1 MESTPRQVVTSIRN
15 IKNVSSTTITKK
27 MEELREFL
35 HGKGFPFQ
43 FGSFGIKTK
52 SGHGINPEL
61 DGVRLYLESGKSKAQ
76 FIQQLKQKGI
86 PDNITNDIKEIVK
99 DSYFNRHNT
108 GKGPNLIYFK
118 DQFPE
123 IPREQGGSASQTQ
136 QHVVQSFQQ
145 GGGASFSQQQGGG
158 ARSSQQQGGGASSP
172 KRHTVSTIHSV
183 PDRRIGSDMKKL
195 KQYLDNKNIHFNYGI
210 FKTKSPS
217 GWTKTVNR
225 LTDPVELYL
234 EGGYNGYKTK
244 SQLIQ
249 DLKSKGVPNNVFQV
263 IKVIKKEGNP
273 ATKLYYFSSI
283 PTLPES
289 SLDTTLSSSP
299 QGGVAMSQQ
308 STTITRKKVPQGWTA
323 PKR

>member
-1 MESTPRQVVTSIRN
+1 MQSTPQPVVTSIRN
-15 IKNVSSTTITKK
+15 IKNVSSSTITKK

-43 FGSFGIKTK
+43 FGSFGIKTN

-76 FIQQLKQKGI
+76 FIRQLKQKGI

-99 DSYFNRHNT
+99 DSYFNFHNT
-108 GKGPNLIYFK
+108 GNGPNLIYFK

-123 IPREQGGSASQTQ
+123 IPREQGGGSSASQTQ

-145 GGGASFSQQQGGG
+145 GGGAS
-158 ARSSQQQGGGASSP
+158 SSQQQGGGASSP
-172 KRHTVSTIHSV
+172 KQQDEVVQHHTVSTIHSV
-183 PDRRIGSDMKKL
+183 SDRRIGSDTKKL
-195 KQYLDNKNIHFNYGI
+195 KQYLDNKNFHFNYGI
-210 FKTKSPS
+210 FKTKSPT
-217 GWTKTVNR
+217 GWTKRVDR

-249 DLKSKGVPNNVFQV
+249 DLKSKGIPNNVCQL

-323 PKR
+323 LKR